1 MLCITWQYGEL
12 MDQVLPASTR
22 IHDLIDM
29 HLMGWFSL
37 REWDGLLSQRV
48 GL

>member
-1 MLCITWQYGEL
+1 MAVRRVDGPGAAGLHA
-12 MDQVLPASTR
+12 D
-22 IHDLIDM
+22 HDLIDM
-29 HLMGWFSL
+29 HLMGWLSL